1 MFRGY
6 VSFTEGR
13 HPRIDMKPE
22 EMGLMSFKIQKEI
35 FLILTLAVYIQFFM
49 VNLNYSPE
57 TNMSPEN
64 QWLENVFPSQTVPF

>member
-22 EMGLMSFKIQKEI
+22 EMGLMSFKILRDISYPHSRGLYSI
-35 FLILTLAVYIQFFM
+35 FHRGFELLPG
-49 VNLNYSPE
+49 N
-57 TNMSPEN
+57 
-64 QWLENVFPSQTVPF
+64 